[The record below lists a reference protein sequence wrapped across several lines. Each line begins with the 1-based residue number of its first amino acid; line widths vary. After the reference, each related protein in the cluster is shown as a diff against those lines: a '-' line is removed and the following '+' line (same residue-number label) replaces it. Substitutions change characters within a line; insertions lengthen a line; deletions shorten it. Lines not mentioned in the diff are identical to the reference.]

1 MPYRQLHSFN
11 HHYSDWSYA
20 DTMPVGSVIAVYVD
34 AASDANDD
42 HIADQSVSG
51 NVISLTANR
60 IADNYPGYIY
70 CAGQDIDIADYPLL
84 YNVLGNRFGGT
95 DPNTVNMRTWPSISG
110 KFRLPDLRMK
120 RINGPGGID
129 GPGSLTPDEATM
141 EVGTTGGQ
149 WYMSKA
155 RQLDEYT
162 IGTVRVSGYNDC
174 IGFVGGTLSGT
185 AGITI
190 GPLQT
195 RILPGPPPHGHLL
208 LSSVHDE
215 RNGMG
220 MATSTGTTKDNG
232 ASTNYVSNRAGISS
246 WSPDGAYP
254 GTQAEHT
261 HYLAEYQPTNSLSIS
276 QYSYDT
282 SGTYLSTGGTDYANS
297 YTHPEGKF
305 KVGHGSQNSAGQQ
318 VDFFMNKVYSISP
331 GEAGITLNEGTVTMT
346 GGEQLAVSATIV
358 PQTAVPLIL
367 KYFRVKYLIKA
378 F

>member
-1 MPYRQLHSFN
+1 
-11 HHYSDWSYA
+11 
-20 DTMPVGSVIAVYVD
+20 MPVGSVIAVYVD

-51 NVISLTANR
+51 SVISLTANR

-84 YNVLGNRFGGT
+84 YGVLGNRFGGT

-162 IGTVRVSGYNDC
+162 IGTVRVSGYNNC

-185 AGITI
+185 AGITV

-232 ASTNYVSNRAGISS
+232 ASANYVSNRAGISS

-282 SGTYLSTGGTDYANS
+282 SGSYLSSGSSDYANS

-305 KVGHGSQNSAGQQ
+305 KVGDGSQNSAGQQ